1 MKISHFPINL
11 CIALFLCSF
20 NASSAIVTFNFE
32 GFVSGVENEEQVFF
46 DPLETMGQSVTGSF
60 TLDTFQRQF
69 VAELK
74 PTGGGGLYMITAG
87 QH

>member
-20 NASSAIVTFNFE
+20 NANSAIVTFSFE

-60 TLDTFQRQF
+60 TLDT
-69 VAELK
+69 
-74 PTGGGGLYMITAG
+74 
-87 QH
+87 

>member
-32 GFVSGVENEEQVFF
+32 GFVSGVENEEQG
-46 DPLETMGQSVTGSF
+46 ETLRHLGCEWLQGYLYGRPMAADDFLRHYS
-60 TLDTFQRQF
+60 DTQF
-69 VAELK
+69 NR
-74 PTGGGGLYMITAG
+74 
-87 QH
+87 